1 MLQPEPMESC
11 ARGKGNPHSLLR
23 SQVGY
28 QQHFKDIEAK
38 SARRDVDMADR
49 DICFG
54 SRSSS
59 FWPLIIG
66 ALIILVGVI
75 ELFGDTYRWLNWD
88 NVWPLIVIA
97 FGLLIVGNAL
107 YKR

>member
-1 MLQPEPMESC
+1 LIVTQFRPC
-11 ARGKGNPHSLLR
+11 QK
-23 SQVGY
+23 
-28 QQHFKDIEAK
+28 HFKEIAVKLATRDI
-38 SARRDVDMADR
+38 DMADR

>member
-1 MLQPEPMESC
+1 M
-11 ARGKGNPHSLLR
+11 GNVYFCSFIPVDVLPVS
-23 SQVGY
+23 SIADPGV
-28 QQHFKDIEAK
+28 QQHFKDIEAYF
-38 SARRDVDMADR
+38 ARRDISMADR
-49 DICFG
+49 DLCFG